1 MDVSSAKS
9 FTEEIFSLRSFI
21 QIRKKRGP
29 KMEPCGTPAQA
40 HAHVDDC
47 PFKTT
52 HWNLL
57 LKKLSISF
65 KEFPVMPVHWIL

>member
-9 FTEEIFSLRSFI
+9 FTEEIFLLRSFI

-52 HWNLL
+52 H
-57 LKKLSISF
+57 
-65 KEFPVMPVHWIL
+65 